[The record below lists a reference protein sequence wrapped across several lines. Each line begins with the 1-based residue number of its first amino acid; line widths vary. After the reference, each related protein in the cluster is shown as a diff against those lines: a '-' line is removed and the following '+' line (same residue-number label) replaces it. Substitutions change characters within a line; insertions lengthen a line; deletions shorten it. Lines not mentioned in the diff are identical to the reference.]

1 VFSFFSLLWP
11 EQMVYFELIRDIWEA
26 VVIYSFLNLMLEYC
40 GGENSCLSVI
50 MNEPGSVT
58 HFCPLNLCFGAL
70 PLDSTFLR
78 YCKQATIQ
86 FVIVKPVMAVIN
98 LILISQP
105 PEKIN
110 RQVMDI
116 CMNIVYNISYTVALY
131 YLALFYK
138 AIHHHPGIV
147 SKRPLAKFAAVK
159 MVVFLTYYQFLIFTF
174 VPVFNDTGAQWN
186 SFVLCCEMA
195 IFSILHFFAFHWSEY
210 ANRNG
215 KIAKASAQNG
225 NSFTGAVGD
234 SQNDVALENAK
245 DVMSISDVA
254 KDAYY
259 NFNMKYGS
267 HVRLDTDGSSLESAA
282 STSTSALEMVE
293 KDPKKT
299 NIFGTLS
306 TTLKSIKT
314 GGNVGG
320 VSEIGTGQ
328 DNPFGAVQSNSQVT
342 STDNPFV
349 AGSSNPFE
357 TNLTTPGKSTTDLD
371 LI

>member
-1 VFSFFSLLWP
+1 MWP
-11 EQMVYFELIRDIWEA
+11 DQMVYFELIRDIWEA

-50 MNEPGSVT
+50 MNEPGSVS
-58 HFCPLNLCFGAL
+58 HFCPLNLCFSVL
-70 PLDSTFLR
+70 PLDATFLR

-86 FVIVKPVMAVIN
+86 FVIVKPLMAVIN

-105 PEKIN
+105 DDRIN
-110 RQVMDI
+110 RKVQDI
-116 CMNIVYNISYTVALY
+116 SMNVVYNISYTVALY

-174 VPVFNDTGAQWN
+174 VPVFEETGPQWN
-186 SFVLCCEMA
+186 SFILCCEMA
-195 IFSILHFFAFHWSEY
+195 IFSVLHFFAFNWSEY
-210 ANRNG
+210 ANQGG
-215 KIAKASAQNG
+215 KLAKTSMQQGSAFAASER
-225 NSFTGAVGD
+225 D
-234 SQNDVALENAK
+234 REKDIALENAK

-267 HVRLDTDGSSLESAA
+267 HVMLDTEASSVESASGA
-282 STSTSALEMVE
+282 KDVEMVE
-293 KDPKKT
+293 KDSRKA
-299 NIFGTLS
+299 NIFGKLS
-306 TTLKSIKT
+306 TTLRSIKT
-314 GGNVGG
+314 GGKVGDD
-320 VSEIGTGQ
+320 SIPSSQE
-328 DNPFGAVQSNSQVT
+328 NPFGNVQSGNVGS
-342 STDNPFV
+342 SDNPFV
-349 AGSSNPFE
+349 ADNSNPFE
-357 TNLTTPGKSTTDLD
+357 TNISPTGKATSDLD